1 VIGKDFLRVLGTA
14 QRGDEQAFA
23 QLWRDGNPML
33 LRYLRVLAGDAA
45 EDIAAES
52 WVHVVRGL
60 KDFRGD
66 ERAWRA
72 WLVTVARRR
81 AVDAGRQRQRH
92 PTVPLEEGDEPP
104 PGPDAA
110 TVALERLDTA
120 RALELVATLPPQQAE
135 AVVLRVVAGL
145 EPAEVAKL
153 VGSTPGAIRVS
164 VHRGLKRLAAQ
175 LAEQHEGQ
183 PDEQREER
191 GVTP

>member
-1 VIGKDFLRVLGTA
+1 MGRDFGRVLDKA

-23 QLWRDGNPML
+23 LLWRDANPML

-45 EDIAAES
+45 EDVASET

-81 AVDAGRQRQRH
+81 AIDAGRQRRRQ
-92 PTVPLEEGDEPP
+92 PTVPLEESDEPP
-104 PGPDAA
+104 PAPDAA
-110 TVALERLDTA
+110 TLALERLDTA

-145 EPAEVAKL
+145 DPKQVAAVL
-153 VGSTPGAIRVS
+153 GITPGAVRVS
-164 VHRGLKRLAAQ
+164 VHRGLKRLAQQ
-175 LAEQHEGQ
+175 LAETE
-183 PDEQREER
+183 
-191 GVTP
+191 GVTG

>member
-1 VIGKDFLRVLGTA
+1 MGPVTVRDFPRVLEDA
-14 QRGDEQAFA
+14 QHGDEEAFA
-23 QLWRDGNPML
+23 QLWRDGHPML
-33 LRYLRVLAGDAA
+33 LRYLRVVAGDAA
-45 EDIAAES
+45 EDVASET

-81 AVDAGRQRQRH
+81 AVDAGRQRQRQ

-104 PGPDAA
+104 PGPDTA
-110 TVALERLDTA
+110 TLALERLSTA
-120 RALELVATLPPQQAE
+120 QALELVATLPPQQAE

-145 EPAEVAKL
+145 EPKQVAKIL
-153 VGSTPGAIRVS
+153 GTTPGAVRVS
-164 VHRGLKRLAAQ
+164 VHRGLKRLA
-175 LAEQHEGQ
+175 EQVRA
-183 PDEQREER
+183 P